1 MTISLDVSV
10 VWVMV
15 DGAIVDGTMVARSLS
30 VSTARHSS
38 SLFFNETLFFSINDM
53 RLRNL
58 NACSRTSSG

>member
-10 VWVMV
+10 GWVMV
-15 DGAIVDGTMVARSLS
+15 DGDRVDGTMVARSLS

-38 SLFFNETLFFSINDM
+38 LFSNETLFFLINDM

-58 NACSRTSSG
+58 NACFRTFSG